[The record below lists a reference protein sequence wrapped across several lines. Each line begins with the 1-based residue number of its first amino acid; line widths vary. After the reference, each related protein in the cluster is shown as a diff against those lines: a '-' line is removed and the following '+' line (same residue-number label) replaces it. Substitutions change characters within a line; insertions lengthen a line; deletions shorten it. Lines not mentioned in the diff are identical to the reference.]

1 MMMGAGAARQDM
13 QARLGWGD
21 PALALQQHVFM
32 TPGGWR
38 GRPPLLH
45 RPPPWNF
52 RTIHRGKT
60 GQSGRK
66 LPLRSIIK

>member
-1 MMMGAGAARQDM
+1 MMGVGAARQDM

-32 TPGGWR
+32 TLGGWR
-38 GRPPLLH
+38 GLPTLLH
-45 RPPPWNF
+45 HLPPRNF
-52 RTIHRGKT
+52 LTIHRVKT